1 MLPMGMLLQNGLVIT
16 QNPQREIINTDI
28 LIEQDQIVNIG
39 KNIPSDNHE
48 TYDCRNLVLM
58 PGFIQSHIHL
68 CQTIFRNLAED
79 LELLDWLE
87 NRIWPWEAA
96 HSEESLQA
104 SAQLGLA
111 ELMLGGT
118 TSILD
123 MGNGNHQEIIFE
135 EMEESGIRGLSGMVM
150 MDSGKQEYKKPTETV
165 LETTEKLINKWHDT
179 SNGRIHYAIAPR
191 FVLSC
196 SPQLWDGVKKLSRK
210 YDLIIHSHSSENKT
224 EWEIVKD
231 KTGYSNIQF
240 FLESGLASPK
250 LCLAHCIWVSDT
262 EIDIISQYGVNV
274 LHCPSANLKLGS
286 GIAPI
291 PKFLERGI
299 NVSLGS
305 DGAPCNNNLNIFQ
318 EMRLAA
324 LIQKPTS
331 GITSMSAKS
340 VFDMATLGGAKAIGL
355 EDKIGSIEVGKK
367 ADLALMDLNKV
378 HCIPADDIYSQIV
391 YSANTS
397 NVKHVMIDGKWV
409 VFNQEL
415 IHYSEEKI
423 LNNTWNHI
431 QTLFNT
437 GKQNVSN

>member
-1 MLPMGMLLQNGLVIT
+1 MGMILQNGLVIT
-16 QNPQREIINTDI
+16 QNPQREIIATDI
-28 LIEQDQIVNIG
+28 LIENDRVVNIG
-39 KNIPSDNHE
+39 KNIPADNYE
-48 TYDCRNLVLM
+48 KYDCNNLVIT
-58 PGFIQSHIHL
+58 PGFIQSHVHL

-87 NRIWPWEAA
+87 KRIWPWEAA
-96 HSEESLQA
+96 HNENSLRT

-118 TSILD
+118 TCILD

-135 EMEESGIRGLSGMVM
+135 EMKKSGIRGFSGMVM
-150 MDSGKQEYKKPTETV
+150 MDSGKQKYKKPTETV
-165 LETTEKLINKWHDT
+165 LETTEKLIQNWHQT

-191 FVLSC
+191 FVPSC
-196 SPQLWDGVKKLSRK
+196 SPQLWDGVKKLSQK
-210 YDLIIHSHSSENKT
+210 YDLIIHSHSSENKF
-224 EWEIVKD
+224 EWAIVKE
-231 KTGYSNIQF
+231 KTGYSNIEF
-240 FLESGLASPK
+240 FLEAGLASTK
-250 LCLAHCIWVSDT
+250 LCLAHCIWVSDK

-291 PKFLERGI
+291 PKFLEQGI

-305 DGAPCNNNLNIFQ
+305 DGAPCNNNLNLFQ

-324 LIQKPTS
+324 LIQKPIA
-331 GITSMSAKS
+331 GITSISAKS
-340 VFDMATLGGAKAIGL
+340 IFDMATIGGAKALGL
-355 EDKIGSIEVGKK
+355 EDKIGSIEVGKN
-367 ADLALMDLNKV
+367 ADLTFLDLNKV
-378 HCIPADDIYSQIV
+378 HCVPADDIYSQIV

-397 NVKHVMIDGKWV
+397 NVKHVMIDGKWT

-423 LNNTWNHI
+423 LNSTWNHI
-431 QTLFNT
+431 QTLFNR
-437 GKQNVSN
+437 KEQNVSN